1 MVIDAHTHVWPDAI
15 AGRALAGS
23 VRDLE
28 RFGDGRVD
36 SLIATMDAA
45 GIDRSV
51 CLGVAN
57 SGDRVE
63 AANRFAGSLDRDR
76 LIGFGSIHPDLSAAE
91 NVASLRRHGLVGAKS
106 HPLFQS
112 YSLDDP
118 RLLEILDALRGE
130 FAVIVHV
137 GPAGADSGARCTP
150 AMIRDIARQL
160 PGLALIACHLGG
172 YRVLDEAEDSVVGL
186 PGVYLDTS
194 WPPSIATLDRN
205 RVRAAIERHGPERVL
220 FASDWPMADPGAE
233 LAAVEALGLS
243 DADTRAILGGNLVR
257 LLSELPASSAGGP
270 ATD

>member
-1 MVIDAHTHVWPDAI
+1 MVVDAHTHVWPDAI
-15 AGRALAGS
+15 AARALAGS
-23 VRDLE
+23 VSDLE

-36 SLIATMDAA
+36 TLIAQMDAA

-57 SGDRVE
+57 SGNAVE
-63 AANRFAGSLDRDR
+63 AANRFAGSLDRER
-76 LIGFGSIHPDLSAAE
+76 LIGFGSIHPDLSPEE
-91 NVASLRRHGLVGAKS
+91 NVASLRRNGLTGAKS
-106 HPLFQS
+106 HPLFQH

-118 RLLEILDALRGE
+118 RLLAVLDALRGE

-137 GPAGADSGARCTP
+137 GPAGDDSGAGCSP

-194 WPPSIATLDRN
+194 WPPSIATLDAK
-205 RVRAAIERHGPERVL
+205 RVRATIERHGPERVL
-220 FASDWPMADPGAE
+220 FASDWPMADPAAE
-233 LAAVEALGLS
+233 LAAVESLGLP
-243 DADTRAILGGNLVR
+243 ADVTRGILGDNLVR
-257 LLSELPASSAGGP
+257 LLGELPKPS
-270 ATD
+270 